1 MSELLSHE
9 ETLKL
14 IIDAQNGDREAEE
27 TLVVKNAAL
36 VKSIVKGYVGRGAEY
51 EDLFQTGCIGLIK
64 AIKGYD
70 SQYEVRFSTYAVPM
84 ISGEIKRFLRDDG
97 IIKVSRSF
105 KENAVKIYR
114 AQEKLKRETGREPTL
129 SELSKECGL
138 TEEEITQSLDAVREP
153 ISIYEPMYNSDGD
166 SKMLLVDTVASEEGT
181 ENKVIDKLLLQKL
194 MQELTE
200 RERKILLLRFFR
212 DKTQSEIA
220 GMMGVSQVQISRIIT
235 KSLEKI
241 KKECRRIIF

>member
-220 GMMGVSQVQISRIIT
+220 GMMGVSQVQMSRIIT
-235 KSLEKI
+235 KSLEKLR
-241 KKECRRIIF
+241 KSAEE

>member
-64 AIKGYD
+64 ASKGYD

-153 ISIYEPMYNSDGD
+153 ISIYEPMYNADGD

-235 KSLEKI
+235 KSLEKLR
-241 KKECRRIIF
+241 KSAEE

>member
-64 AIKGYD
+64 AIKGYE

-235 KSLEKI
+235 KSLEKLR
-241 KKECRRIIF
+241 KSAEE

>member
-153 ISIYEPMYNSDGD
+153 ISISEPMYNSDGD

-235 KSLEKI
+235 KSLEKLR
-241 KKECRRIIF
+241 KSAEE

>member
-70 SQYEVRFSTYAVPM
+70 SQYELRFSTYAVPM

-235 KSLEKI
+235 KSLEKLR
-241 KKECRRIIF
+241 KSAEE

>member
-14 IIDAQNGDREAEE
+14 IIDAQNDDREAEE

-235 KSLEKI
+235 KSLEKLR
-241 KKECRRIIF
+241 KSAEE

>member
-1 MSELLSHE
+1 MSELISHE

-14 IIDAQNGDREAEE
+14 IIDAQHGDREAEE

-235 KSLEKI
+235 KSLEKLR
-241 KKECRRIIF
+241 KSAEE

>member
-14 IIDAQNGDREAEE
+14 IIDSQNGDREAEE

-166 SKMLLVDTVASEEGT
+166 SQMLLVDTVASEEGT

-235 KSLEKI
+235 KSLEKLR
-241 KKECRRIIF
+241 KSAEE

>member
-1 MSELLSHE
+1 M
-9 ETLKL
+9 
-14 IIDAQNGDREAEE
+14 
-27 TLVVKNAAL
+27 KNAAL

-235 KSLEKI
+235 KSLEKLR
-241 KKECRRIIF
+241 KSAEE

>member
-36 VKSIVKGYVGRGAEY
+36 VKSIVKGYIGRGAEY

-235 KSLEKI
+235 KSLEKLR
-241 KKECRRIIF
+241 KSAEE

>member
-64 AIKGYD
+64 AIKGYN

-235 KSLEKI
+235 KSLEKLR
-241 KKECRRIIF
+241 KSAEE

>member
-14 IIDAQNGDREAEE
+14 IIDSQNGDREAEE

-235 KSLEKI
+235 KSLEKLR
-241 KKECRRIIF
+241 KSAEE

>member
-64 AIKGYD
+64 AIKGYN

-212 DKTQSEIA
+212 DNTQSEIA

-235 KSLEKI
+235 KSLEKLR
-241 KKECRRIIF
+241 KSAEE

>member
-1 MSELLSHE
+1 
-9 ETLKL
+9 
-14 IIDAQNGDREAEE
+14 
-27 TLVVKNAAL
+27 
-36 VKSIVKGYVGRGAEY
+36 
-51 EDLFQTGCIGLIK
+51 
-64 AIKGYD
+64 
-70 SQYEVRFSTYAVPM
+70 M

-235 KSLEKI
+235 KSLEKLR
-241 KKECRRIIF
+241 KSAEE

>member
-181 ENKVIDKLLLQKL
+181 
-194 MQELTE
+194 
-200 RERKILLLRFFR
+200 
-212 DKTQSEIA
+212 
-220 GMMGVSQVQISRIIT
+220 
-235 KSLEKI
+235 
-241 KKECRRIIF
+241 

>member
-27 TLVVKNAAL
+27 TLVVKNDAL

-220 GMMGVSQVQISRIIT
+220 GMMGVSQVQISR
-235 KSLEKI
+235 KI

>member
-235 KSLEKI
+235 KSLEKLR
-241 KKECRRIIF
+241 KSAEE

>member
-27 TLVVKNAAL
+27 TLV

-235 KSLEKI
+235 KSLEKLR
-241 KKECRRIIF
+241 KSAEE